1 MVIVVAAAAVAAV
14 AAGIY
19 RMRLFVLCGSIV
31 DTATVPG
38 IVFRMHVRSSIA
50 REIGY

>member
-1 MVIVVAAAAVAAV
+1 MVIVVVAAAV

-38 IVFRMHVRSSIA
+38 IVFNMHVRSSIA